1 MEISSRSFS
10 DIIKQEQSGTS
21 DGEEVYICWNGDN
34 SGHEDETNLVLWRL
48 VIECFTW
55 YLKAGL
61 ISIAIFLETGWKER
75 IIDEEVGSCILWT
88 ICVAK
93 ASAFL
98 RSWRISRIY
107 TVFEWQLCAKWMY
120 SAIKSSKI
128 LLSTCMRLFPK
139 LMYFNITFYLVNFRE
154 GGCAFNWPNK
164 RLKKN
169 TKCLLKN
176 EKENYCLYKSFKRV
190 GSDHRHD

>member
-21 DGEEVYICWNGDN
+21 EGEEVYICWNADN
-34 SGHEDETNLVLWRL
+34 SGHEDETNLVLWSL

-61 ISIAIFLETGWKER
+61 ISIAIFLETGWKKR

-93 ASAFL
+93 ASEFL

-107 TVFEWQLCAKWMY
+107 TVFEWQLCAKRMY

-128 LLSTCMRLFPK
+128 LYNNMYATFSKIDVFQHNILFGQFQRGRLRF
-139 LMYFNITFYLVNFRE
+139 
-154 GGCAFNWPNK
+154 
-164 RLKKN
+164 
-169 TKCLLKN
+169 
-176 EKENYCLYKSFKRV
+176 
-190 GSDHRHD
+190 